1 MNLTKDYKNL
11 QEKNNVLNNSLAEDH
26 YNKYAKD
33 IDGLYKSLDPS
44 LQKTKPGKSIKENI
58 AASKKKPAAPIAPTV
73 NK

>member
-1 MNLTKDYKNL
+1 MMA
-11 QEKNNVLNNSLAEDH
+11 NNP
-26 YNKYAKD
+26 KYAKD
-33 IDGLYKSLDPS
+33 IDVLYKSLDPS